1 MKDITLK
8 IFAGIDSH
16 MEGYDLVMRILGPY
30 PGDIK
35 FIRRP
40 ITSNGMRKFYAK
52 SNSWQSINWTKNV
65 NFSQYKKIFG
75 EK

>member
-16 MEGYDLVMRILGPY
+16 ATGYDLVMRISGEQ

-40 ITSNGMRKFYAK
+40 ITANGMKRFYKK
-52 SNSWQSINWTKNV
+52 SNSWQSTQWEKQV
-65 NFSQYKKIFG
+65 NFPQYRKMFG
-75 EK
+75 G